1 MNDSRGGFMKSR
13 LKLALTISVLTA
25 VFALPVFSEDFRKA
39 PIALSASEVL
49 PKDLLTGPNYTVK
62 EIVIN
67 DGLINV
73 YEVDTI
79 YGPLK
84 VESTALLLKRINEL
98 EAIHRIEQLK
108 GTDTYMNAFKQ
119 AAMGPVKTAEG
130 LVMDPAG
137 TVSGVAT
144 GIGRFFGNIERSVT
158 SKDPYQPSAADAL
171 LGQSAYKRQF
181 AYEFGVDPYSSYAP
195 LAKVLNDLSWTA
207 TAGGLTVKTAMMA
220 IPGGAGTVIGFGG
233 TAQSLKALVSEKTP
247 GELEEINRGK
257 LSTMGVPDGL
267 AQSFLK
273 NVSYDPQEKTLL
285 IGALAGIPGLMGSS
299 IYIEKA
305 NRAHEESVTL
315 FLRVRAQLMEL
326 YNEKEHPV
334 SAIIDAGGTP
344 LLMRKDGKIV
354 AILPLDYIA
363 WTSLLAG
370 KEAEISKAIESLPG
384 VTGKELWIMG
394 TVDSTARTALQKR
407 GWKIEDNIQARIF
420 KNLHY

>member
-1 MNDSRGGFMKSR
+1 VLLYLRDRIVFAII
-13 LKLALTISVLTA
+13 ALCLLGSVLSSPLLA
-25 VFALPVFSEDFRKA
+25 QDFQKV
-39 PIALSASEVL
+39 PIALSASEEL
-49 PKDLLTGPNYTVK
+49 PKDLLTGPNYSVK
-62 EIVIN
+62 NVVIS

-73 YEVDTI
+73 YEIETF

-84 VESTALLLKRINEL
+84 IESTPLLLKRINEL
-98 EAIHRIEQLK
+98 QAIHRIEQLK

-130 LVMDPAG
+130 LVTDPAG

-144 GIGRFFGNIERSVT
+144 GIGRFFSNIERSVT

-181 AYEFGVDPYSSYAP
+181 AFQFGVDPYSSYEP
-195 LAKVLNDLSWTA
+195 LQKALNDLSWTA

-247 GELEEINRGK
+247 GELEEINRSK
-257 LSTMGVPDGL
+257 LSAMGVPDSL

-273 NVSYDPQEKTLL
+273 NVAYDPQEKTLL
-285 IGALAGIPGLMGSS
+285 IGALANIPGLMGAS

-305 NRAHEESVTL
+305 NRAHEEAVTL

-326 YNEKEHPV
+326 YNEKEQSV
-334 SAIIDAGGTP
+334 AAIIDAGGTP
-344 LLMRKDGKIV
+344 LLLTKSGKV
-354 AILPLDYIA
+354 VGAFPLDYIA
-363 WTSLLAG
+363 WTASLAR
-370 KEAEISKAIESLPG
+370 KEAEISQAIQNIPNL
-384 VTGKELWIMG
+384 TGKELWITG
-394 TVDSTARTALQKR
+394 KVDAEARKGLEKR
-407 GWKIEDNIQARIF
+407 GWKIEDNIQAKF
-420 KNLHY
+420 LKNLHY